1 MSFNIKVEPSGHTFA
16 VEDNEPVLNAALRH
30 GLNFPYGC
38 RDGHCGTCKARLIK
52 GEVHYPG
59 MQTGSLT
66 DEERI
71 SGIALLCQA
80 QPLSDLQL
88 QVHLV
93 ASGDDIQVKKLPC
106 RVQKKQLLAHD
117 VVELTLKLPVTER
130 LPFLAGQ
137 YIDILLSD
145 GRRRS
150 FSIANAPHDDE
161 FIILHIRHV
170 DGGDFTGYVFDELQ
184 EKSILRIEG
193 PLGGFYLRENSD
205 RPMIFVAGGT
215 GFAPIKSI
223 IEHALAQEIF
233 RPMHLYRGAR
243 GKRDLYQHGLAEH
256 WAQNYSNVIYTPVL
270 SDASDSDQW
279 SGRTGWVHEAV
290 LTDFADL
297 SGYDVYASGPPA
309 MVTAASEAFI
319 ANGLSEDQFFSDA
332 FEYQTP
338 KSP

>member
-1 MSFNIKVEPSGHTFA
+1 MSFTIKVEPSGHTFT
-16 VEDNEPVLNAALRH
+16 VEDDEPVLNAALRH

-38 RDGHCGTCKARLIK
+38 RDGHCGTCKARLMK

-59 MQTGSLT
+59 MQTGALS

-93 ASGDDIQVKKLPC
+93 ASGNDIQVKKLPC
-106 RVQKKQLLAHD
+106 RVQKKQLLADD

-161 FIILHIRHV
+161 FIILHIRHI
-170 DGGDFTGYVFDELQ
+170 DGGDFTGYVFDQLQ

-193 PLGGFYLRENSD
+193 PLGGFYLREDSD

-223 IEHALAQEIF
+223 IEHALAQEII
-233 RPMHLYRGAR
+233 RPMHFYWGAR
-243 GKRDLYQHGLAEH
+243 AKRDLYQHRLAEH
-256 WAQNYSNVIYTPVL
+256 WAQNNNNVIYTPVL
-270 SDASDSDQW
+270 SDSSESDQW
-279 SGRTGWVHEAV
+279 TGRSGWVHDAV

-319 ANGLSEDQFFSDA
+319 AKGLSKDRFFSDA

-338 KSP
+338 KNP